1 MLSFGIWGFPWQ
13 INSTTQQTENKFHLI
28 DGADSLPS
36 VFFSLSVWWWTYKHG
51 QPSPLLSSS
60 ASAALQ
66 YLTESQ
72 VVCFLIKN
80 KIQ

>member
-13 INSTTQQTENKFHLI
+13 INSKTQQTENKFHLI
-28 DGADSLPS
+28 DGADSVAS
-36 VFFSLSVWWWTYKHG
+36 GFFFFLCSDEHINMD
-51 QPSPLLSSS
+51 SPLLSSS

-72 VVCFLIKN
+72 VVCFLIKK